1 MKLVKQ
7 VVLAALL
14 LVGGRASAQIQ
25 VSPYA
30 VENCVD
36 GIDASAVSLVENKLR
51 SMLSQNGA
59 LSRFGESRFVL
70 TAHFIVTG
78 KEALSTTPVKVV
90 SRMSAT
96 LAIGDGVDG
105 TCYGSR
111 ELEIT
116 GVGRNDNEAAMN
128 AIRSLNGKS
137 EQVGALIQV
146 ATKRIVEYYE
156 AVGPKILASARAQ
169 AKGGKYDEAIYML
182 AQIPEASSSYQQAQT
197 LMGNVMQQKVDHESA
212 TYLNEATAQWS
223 AAPTSDNAPNV
234 VATLSKID
242 PNAACYPQAKALMRK
257 IESQA
262 KLEQTREYNLKTKAI
277 TSAVQLQKAR
287 IRAAENIA
295 VAYARSQPKTVY
307 RVYGWW

>member
-1 MKLVKQ
+1 MKLINY
-7 VVLAALL
+7 VVLTALL
-14 LVGGRASAQIQ
+14 LFGGKASAQIQ

-51 SMLSQNGA
+51 SILSQNGA

-78 KEALSTTPVKVV
+78 KEALSTAPVKVI

-105 TCYGSR
+105 TCYGAK

-137 EQVGALIQV
+137 EQVEALIHV

-156 AVGPKILASARAQ
+156 VMGPKILSSARAQ
-169 AKGGKYDEAIYML
+169 AKGGNFDNAIYML
-182 AQIPEASSSYQQAQT
+182 TQIPEASSGYQQAQT
-197 LMGNVMQQKVDHESA
+197 LIGNLMQQKVDHESA
-212 TYLNEATAQWS
+212 TYLNEATAQW
-223 AAPTSDNAPNV
+223 AADPTSGNAANV

-242 PNAACYPQAKALMRK
+242 PNAACYPQAKSLMRK

-262 KLEQTREYNLKTKAI
+262 KLEQTREYNLKNQII
-277 TSAVQLQKAR
+277 TNAAQLAKAR

-295 VAYARSQPKTVY
+295 VAYARSRPKTVY

>member
-1 MKLVKQ
+1 MRILKCIA
-7 VVLAALL
+7 LAAALYL
-14 LVGGRASAQIQ
+14 GGSANAQIQ

-36 GIDASAVSLVENKLR
+36 GIDANAVSLVENKLR
-51 SMLSQNGA
+51 SILSQNGI
-59 LSRFGESRFVL
+59 LSRYGDSRFVL

-78 KEALSTTPVKVV
+78 KEALATSPVKVV

-128 AIRSLNGKS
+128 AIRSLKGNS
-137 EQVGALIQV
+137 DEIGALVKV
-146 ATKRIVEYYE
+146 ATTRIIQYYE
-156 AVGPKILASARAQ
+156 SAAPKMIASARALL
-169 AKGGKYDEAIYML
+169 KGGNYDQAIYTL
-182 AQIPEASSSYQQAQT
+182 AQIPEACSSYQQAQT
-197 LMGNVMQQKVDHESA
+197 LMGNSMKQKVDHESA
-212 TYLNEATAQWS
+212 SYLNEATAQWS
-223 AAPTSDNAPNV
+223 ANPTSENADNV
-234 VATLSKID
+234 IATLSKID
-242 PNAACYPQAKALMRK
+242 PNAACYSQAQALMRK

-262 KLEQTREYNLKTKAI
+262 KLEATRTYNLQQKAI
-277 TSAVQLQKAR
+277 NDATQLERAR

-295 VAYARSQPKTVY
+295 VAYARNQPKTVY